1 MWADLINKDK
11 VHRVLWCALYMAVTL
26 LLQNTVF
33 AHIALFGVHAMF
45 VPAVVV
51 AVGVFEGGTW
61 GAVFGLIAGYFGAM
75 GYPGTGMLFAVLF
88 AVIGFG
94 AGMLAE
100 YLINNS
106 LLPFLVTCL
115 AAFLLTAFCQMFR
128 LWIFHGASF
137 WRLLAVALGQSVLS
151 LPLAIPYYYISRA
164 FHRRRALR
172 CACQR
177 ARPRKDLRHGKT
189 HQTRPRHR
197 ARVHPYAAR
206 DRVRRRAL

>member
-11 VHRVLWCALYMAVTL
+11 VHRALWCALYMAVTL

-61 GAVFGLIAGYFGAM
+61 GAVFGLITGYFCA
-75 GYPGTGMLFAVLF
+75 
-88 AVIGFG
+88 IGFG
-94 AGMLAE
+94 AGMLAA
-100 YLINNS
+100 YLINNGIF
-106 LLPFLVTCL
+106 PFLVTCL

-137 WRLLAVALGQSVLS
+137 WRLLAVALGQSVFS
-151 LPLAIPYYYISRA
+151 LPLAVPYYYISRA
-164 FHRRRALR
+164 FHRRRA
-172 CACQR
+172 QR
-177 ARPRKDLRHGKT
+177 
-189 HQTRPRHR
+189 
-197 ARVHPYAAR
+197 
-206 DRVRRRAL
+206 

>member
-11 VHRVLWCALYMAVTL
+11 VHRALWCALYMAVTL

-45 VPAVVV
+45 VPRSSWRSACSR
-51 AVGVFEGGTW
+51 AAR
-61 GAVFGLIAGYFGAM
+61 GARCSASSRAILAAM

-94 AGMLAE
+94 AGMLAD

-137 WRLLAVALGQSVLS
+137 WRLLAVALGQSVFS
-151 LPLAIPYYYISRA
+151 LPLAVPYYYISRA

-172 CACQR
+172 
-177 ARPRKDLRHGKT
+177 
-189 HQTRPRHR
+189 
-197 ARVHPYAAR
+197 
-206 DRVRRRAL
+206 

>member
-11 VHRVLWCALYMAVTL
+11 VHRALWCALYMAVTL

-33 AHIALFGVHAMF
+33 AHIALFGVRAMF

-51 AVGVFEGGTW
+51 AVDEFKGGHL
-61 GAVFGLIAGYFGAM
+61 APEVGLVAGYFGAM

-94 AGMLAE
+94 SGMLAD

-137 WRLLAVALGQSVLS
+137 WRLLAVALGQSVFS
-151 LPLAIPYYYISRA
+151 LPLAVPYY
-164 FHRRRALR
+164 
-172 CACQR
+172 
-177 ARPRKDLRHGKT
+177 
-189 HQTRPRHR
+189 
-197 ARVHPYAAR
+197 
-206 DRVRRRAL
+206 

>member
-75 GYPGTGMLFAVLF
+75 GYPGGQ
-88 AVIGFG
+88 
-94 AGMLAE
+94 
-100 YLINNS
+100 
-106 LLPFLVTCL
+106 LVRQVSSTS
-115 AAFLLTAFCQMFR
+115 A
-128 LWIFHGASF
+128 
-137 WRLLAVALGQSVLS
+137 
-151 LPLAIPYYYISRA
+151 
-164 FHRRRALR
+164 
-172 CACQR
+172 
-177 ARPRKDLRHGKT
+177 
-189 HQTRPRHR
+189 
-197 ARVHPYAAR
+197 
-206 DRVRRRAL
+206 

>member
-11 VHRVLWCALYMAVTL
+11 VHRALWCALYMAVTL

-33 AHIALFGVHAMF
+33 AHIALFGVRAMF

-61 GAVFGLIAGYFGAM
+61 GAVFG
-75 GYPGTGMLFAVLF
+75 
-88 AVIGFG
+88 
-94 AGMLAE
+94 AGMLAD

-137 WRLLAVALGQSVLS
+137 WRLLAVALGQSVFS
-151 LPLAIPYYYISRA
+151 LPLAVPYYYISRA

-172 CACQR
+172 
-177 ARPRKDLRHGKT
+177 
-189 HQTRPRHR
+189 
-197 ARVHPYAAR
+197 
-206 DRVRRRAL
+206 

>member
-11 VHRVLWCALYMAVTL
+11 VHRALWCALYMAVTL

-61 GAVFGLIAGYFGAM
+61 GAVLGLIAGYFCAM

-94 AGMLAE
+94 ALQV
-100 YLINNS
+100 
-106 LLPFLVTCL
+106 LPP
-115 AAFLLTAFCQMFR
+115 
-128 LWIFHGASF
+128 S
-137 WRLLAVALGQSVLS
+137 
-151 LPLAIPYYYISRA
+151 
-164 FHRRRALR
+164 
-172 CACQR
+172 
-177 ARPRKDLRHGKT
+177 
-189 HQTRPRHR
+189 RHR
-197 ARVHPYAAR
+197 FARNLSAVYDSTA
-206 DRVRRRAL
+206 VL

>member
-137 WRLLAVALGQSVLS
+137 WRLLAVALGHS
-151 LPLAIPYYYISRA
+151 
-164 FHRRRALR
+164 
-172 CACQR
+172 
-177 ARPRKDLRHGKT
+177 T
-189 HQTRPRHR
+189 QTCKRSFRELE
-197 ARVHPYAAR
+197 
-206 DRVRRRAL
+206 DDGLILRVRWEIRAPNRIYVLIPRRLNR

>member
-1 MWADLINKDK
+1 
-11 VHRVLWCALYMAVTL
+11 
-26 LLQNTVF
+26 
-33 AHIALFGVHAMF
+33 
-45 VPAVVV
+45 
-51 AVGVFEGGTW
+51 
-61 GAVFGLIAGYFGAM
+61 
-75 GYPGTGMLFAVLF
+75 MLFAVLF

-94 AGMLAE
+94 AGMLAQ

-137 WRLLAVALGQSVLS
+137 WRLLAVALGQSVFS

-172 CACQR
+172 
-177 ARPRKDLRHGKT
+177 
-189 HQTRPRHR
+189 
-197 ARVHPYAAR
+197 
-206 DRVRRRAL
+206 

>member
-11 VHRVLWCALYMAVTL
+11 VHRALWCALYMAVTL

-33 AHIALFGVHAMF
+33 AHIALFGVRAMF

-61 GAVFGLIAGYFGAM
+61 GAVFGLVAGYFGAM

-94 AGMLAE
+94 SGMLAD

-128 LWIFHGASF
+128 LLVTYPASSGSLWLTCILQTLWSIPF
-137 WRLLAVALGQSVLS
+137 LFPAYSACKALPRRLG
-151 LPLAIPYYYISRA
+151 
-164 FHRRRALR
+164 
-172 CACQR
+172 
-177 ARPRKDLRHGKT
+177 
-189 HQTRPRHR
+189 
-197 ARVHPYAAR
+197 
-206 DRVRRRAL
+206 

>member
-88 AVIGFG
+88 AV
-94 AGMLAE
+94 
-100 YLINNS
+100 NNGIF
-106 LLPFLVTCL
+106 PFLVTCL

-137 WRLLAVALGQSVLS
+137 WRLLAVALGQSVFS

-172 CACQR
+172 
-177 ARPRKDLRHGKT
+177 
-189 HQTRPRHR
+189 
-197 ARVHPYAAR
+197 
-206 DRVRRRAL
+206 

>member
-1 MWADLINKDK
+1 
-11 VHRVLWCALYMAVTL
+11 
-26 LLQNTVF
+26 
-33 AHIALFGVHAMF
+33 MF

-61 GAVFGLIAGYFGAM
+61 GAVFGLIAGYFCAM

-94 AGMLAE
+94 AGMLAD

-137 WRLLAVALGQSVLS
+137 WRLLAVALGQACFRSRS
-151 LPLAIPYYYISRA
+151 PSRITISAVRFTA
-164 FHRRRALR
+164 GVP
-172 CACQR
+172 CAEFSRR
-177 ARPRKDLRHGKT
+177 ARPPKGSSLWKNPSNPAAS
-189 HQTRPRHR
+189 PRSR
-197 ARVHPYAAR
+197 VFARAAR

>member
-75 GYPGTGMLFAVLF
+75 GYPGTPCSSRSSASAPVCSRS
-88 AVIGFG
+88 I
-94 AGMLAE
+94 
-100 YLINNS
+100 S
-106 LLPFLVTCL
+106 ST
-115 AAFLLTAFCQMFR
+115 TACCRF
-128 LWIFHGASF
+128 S
-137 WRLLAVALGQSVLS
+137 
-151 LPLAIPYYYISRA
+151 
-164 FHRRRALR
+164 
-172 CACQR
+172 
-177 ARPRKDLRHGKT
+177 
-189 HQTRPRHR
+189 
-197 ARVHPYAAR
+197 
-206 DRVRRRAL
+206 

>member
-137 WRLLAVALGQSVLS
+137 WRLLAVALGQIVLS

-172 CACQR
+172 
-177 ARPRKDLRHGKT
+177 
-189 HQTRPRHR
+189 
-197 ARVHPYAAR
+197 
-206 DRVRRRAL
+206 

>member
-75 GYPGTGMLFAVLF
+75 GYPGTG
-88 AVIGFG
+88 
-94 AGMLAE
+94 
-100 YLINNS
+100 
-106 LLPFLVTCL
+106 C
-115 AAFLLTAFCQMFR
+115 
-128 LWIFHGASF
+128 
-137 WRLLAVALGQSVLS
+137 S
-151 LPLAIPYYYISRA
+151 LPCSSRSSASAPVCSRSISSTT
-164 FHRRRALR
+164 
-172 CACQR
+172 ACCR
-177 ARPRKDLRHGKT
+177 FS
-189 HQTRPRHR
+189 
-197 ARVHPYAAR
+197 
-206 DRVRRRAL
+206 